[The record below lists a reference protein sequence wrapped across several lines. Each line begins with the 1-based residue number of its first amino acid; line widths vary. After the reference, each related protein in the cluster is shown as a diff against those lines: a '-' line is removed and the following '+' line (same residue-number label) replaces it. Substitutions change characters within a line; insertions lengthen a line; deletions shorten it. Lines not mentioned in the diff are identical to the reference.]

1 MIRHAL
7 VFWITVVLAVLGV
20 IDDIFFFKAGHLSK
34 LLIPILVFVVI
45 LGLYKYSSSRY
56 TKKPR
61 VKVKPSARTMEKVAA
76 AKRSQSGGKRKHY
89 PFQVIEGSKGKND
102 DQQPK
107 YH

>member
-7 VFWITVVLAVLGV
+7 IFWITMVLAVLGV
-20 IDDIFFFKAGHLSK
+20 IDDVMFNHFARLVS
-34 LLIPILVFVVI
+34 LIVPILVFGVI
-45 LGLYKYSSSRY
+45 LGLYKYSASRY
-56 TKKPR
+56 TKKPK

-76 AKRSQSGGKRKHY
+76 AKRPQSAGKRKRY